1 MLEPVI
7 GLEVHLALRTSSKLF
22 CGCSAEGFG
31 QGPNTNVCP
40 VCLGLPGS
48 LPVVNHEA
56 LNLAITFA
64 LALGCEVAPVT
75 RFHRKHYFYPDAP
88 KNYQI
93 SQFDEPIGSAGHVT
107 LASGRTIG
115 ITRCHLEEDAGRL
128 LHPLYADNSL
138 VDLNRAGAPLLEMVT
153 EPDLRSPE
161 EARDLLNE
169 VRSIARALGVSDA
182 SPEEGKMRADVN
194 ISLRLPGAEFGTKV
208 EVKNLNSFRNVA
220 NAIAYEIKRQSRL
233 LEDGHTVLQE
243 TRGFNEGGQRTFSM
257 RGKEGSADY
266 RYLSDPDL
274 PVVQIDEVRRSAL
287 VATMPEL
294 PAAKAARYI
303 ALGVRSTDAEQL
315 AHEVDTARFFDA
327 AVASYSGPAQTLA
340 NWLNSDVT
348 GVLNQRETDIGS
360 TALLPA
366 ALARLVGLIDE
377 GVISGAIAKDL
388 LPAVMDGDDPAAL
401 VAERGLQQVTDGNQ
415 LLDLIDTV
423 VAANQ
428 ELVDRVKDNPKAIN
442 ALLGAVMKASAGKA
456 KPDLVRELL
465 ARRFG

>member
-1 MLEPVI
+1 MFEPVI

-31 QGPNTNVCP
+31 LGPNTNVCP

-56 LNLAITFA
+56 LDLAIRFA
-64 LALGCEVAPVT
+64 LALGCDVAPVT

-93 SQFDEPIGSAGHVT
+93 SQFDQPIGVAGRVV
-107 LASGRTIG
+107 LPSGTAIG

-128 LHPLYADNSL
+128 VHPTYADHSL

-161 EARDLLNE
+161 QARELLNE
-169 VRSIARALGVSDA
+169 IRSIARALGVSDA

-220 NAIAYEIKRQSRL
+220 NAIAYEMRRQSRL
-233 LEDGHTVLQE
+233 LEDGRPIEQE
-243 TRGFNEGGQRTFSM
+243 TRGFNEGGQRTYSM

-266 RYLSDPDL
+266 RYLADPDL
-274 PVVQIDEVRRSAL
+274 PLVSVDEARRTYLLS
-287 VATMPEL
+287 TMPEL
-294 PAAKAARYI
+294 PAAKAERYV
-303 ALGVRSTDAEQL
+303 ALGVRPADAGQL
-315 AHEVDTARFFDA
+315 AQEVDTARFFDEAKA
-327 AVASYSGPAQTLA
+327 AYAGPAQNLA
-340 NWLNSDVT
+340 NWLISDVA
-348 GVLNQRETDIGS
+348 GELNQREITLAA
-360 TALLPA
+360 TALQPQ
-366 ALARLVGLIDE
+366 ALARLVALIDE

-388 LPAVMDGDDPAAL
+388 LPAVIDGRDPADL
-401 VAERGLQQVTDGNQ
+401 VAERGLHQVTDGDE
-415 LLDLIDTV
+415 LSGLIDAV
-423 VAANQ
+423 MAQNH
-428 ELVDRVKDNPKAIN
+428 ELVAKVKVNPKAIN

-465 ARRFG
+465 ARRFE